1 MKLLRYEKK
10 KNGVYQVFFDNDY
23 NVDINEEL
31 ILKYQLPFKKEIT
44 EVELEKILSENE
56 KYIAYELSLKYI
68 STKLRTKKE
77 IEIYLQKKNIS
88 DIKIKEVIELL
99 EKNKALD
106 DNIYA
111 NAYINDKILLSNDGP
126 NKIVKDLKE
135 LGINE
140 ELVKKSIERFDIE
153 LQKEKIDK
161 IISKEIIRN
170 KNKSNRALKEKII
183 QKIYMLGYDKQLIIE
198 NINNKSFDNEQELA
212 KEQYNKIYKKLSKK
226 YSGTELDLKVK
237 QKMYSLGFRI
247 NID

>member
-99 EKNKALD
+99 EKNKVLD

-212 KEQYNKIYKKLSKK
+212 KEQYDKIYKKLSKK